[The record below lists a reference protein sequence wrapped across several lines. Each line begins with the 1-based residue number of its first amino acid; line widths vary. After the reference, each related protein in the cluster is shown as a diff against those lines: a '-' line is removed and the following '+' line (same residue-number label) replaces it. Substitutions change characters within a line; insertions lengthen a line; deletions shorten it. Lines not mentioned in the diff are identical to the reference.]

1 MALDVG
7 GPSVGGPSSEDQTG
21 GELTFVHSMSMKS
34 EVWQGGKA
42 QRAAHPSQDGPDASV
57 SGHVALK
64 EDVKCLE
71 MQLFEVAMSE
81 AF

>member
-1 MALDVG
+1 
-7 GPSVGGPSSEDQTG
+7 
-21 GELTFVHSMSMKS
+21 MSMKS